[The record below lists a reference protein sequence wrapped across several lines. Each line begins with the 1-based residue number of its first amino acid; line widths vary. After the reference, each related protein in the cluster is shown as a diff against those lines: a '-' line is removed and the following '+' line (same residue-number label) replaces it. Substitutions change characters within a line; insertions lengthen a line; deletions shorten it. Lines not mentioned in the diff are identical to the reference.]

1 MSGEASVAG
10 ISSVDTWTEESYTEG
25 KVYYNSLTILRIFK
39 KQEKALVRLR
49 HKRLYVYYYIL
60 YIYTHIYNRCIKCIQ
75 TKLKFWLIKNV
86 MDTINNITHVRR
98 KY

>member
-1 MSGEASVAG
+1 MSGEGSVAG

-49 HKRLYVYYYIL
+49 HKKDYMYIITYYTYI
-60 YIYTHIYNRCIKCIQ
+60 HIYIID
-75 TKLKFWLIKNV
+75 V
-86 MDTINNITHVRR
+86 
-98 KY
+98 